1 MISTGSVAT
10 SDVIPAWLTVELAL
24 IPLFI
29 VGMAGIV
36 FVVRVSE
43 RVKKAQADAT
53 RALVEIAQVRDHP
66 ADHHDRLYAKIEHLS
81 NCLHLM
87 MGNMGL
93 EPPKQP

>member
-1 MISTGSVAT
+1 MIPG
-10 SDVIPAWLTVELAL
+10 WLTVELAL

-53 RALVEIAQVRDHP
+53 RALDEVATVREHS
-66 ADHHDRLYAKIEHLS
+66 ADHHDRLYTKIEHLS
-81 NCLHLM
+81 NCMHLM
-87 MGNMGL
+87 MGKLGV
-93 EPPKQP
+93 ESPERR